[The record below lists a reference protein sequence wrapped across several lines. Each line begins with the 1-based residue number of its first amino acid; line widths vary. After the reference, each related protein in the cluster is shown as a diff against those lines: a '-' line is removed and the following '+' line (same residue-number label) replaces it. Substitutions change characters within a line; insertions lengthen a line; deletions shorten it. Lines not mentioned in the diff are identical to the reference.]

1 MSQIALSAG
10 VRANLLSLQNTAELM
25 QKTQTNLAT
34 GKKVNSALDNPLNFF
49 TSQSLNNRANS
60 LNGLLDAMSNGI
72 QTIQAANTGITSIT
86 NLVQQLQSVVSQA
99 RADTTA
105 GSVTPGAAT
114 VLSTNA
120 NDSTA
125 TNHTLTLNVANGVSV
140 AINTD
145 PGTVAASLT
154 GVAGATIATAT
165 AGSITIQ
172 SANING
178 GAAVTVALAAGDT
191 LAGAVTK
198 INTAITT
205 ADPAN
210 GGHLQAA
217 IVGGQIQLTND
228 QGAQI
233 NITENGTGTAAA
245 LGFAANDLNSTN
257 GVVGTPL
264 TVDQI
269 VSAIN
274 GSSSLSGQVL
284 AANVGGKLSL
294 QNLTASSISVTGITA
309 AAVTGVLTDSIT
321 LAAGTGGGMSSVR
334 TSLMNQY
341 NSLRTQVDK
350 LALDSGFN
358 GTNLLNGDK
367 LTVTFN
373 ENGTSTIDIQAL
385 DSNGNAFSVSSA
397 NLGIVTGTTTNFGSN
412 TNLDTL
418 TAALTAALTT
428 LQTQS
433 TSISSSLSVVQTR
446 QDFTKNM
453 VNTLQTGASNLV
465 LADPNQEGAN
475 LLALQTRQSLSTTAL
490 SMASQADQAVLRLF
504 Q

>member
-1 MSQIALSAG
+1 
-10 VRANLLSLQNTAELM
+10 
-25 QKTQTNLAT
+25 
-34 GKKVNSALDNPLNFF
+34 
-49 TSQSLNNRANS
+49 
-60 LNGLLDAMSNGI
+60 
-72 QTIQAANTGITSIT
+72 
-86 NLVQQLQSVVSQA
+86 
-99 RADTTA
+99 
-105 GSVTPGAAT
+105 
-114 VLSTNA
+114 
-120 NDSTA
+120 
-125 TNHTLTLNVANGVSV
+125 
-140 AINTD
+140 
-145 PGTVAASLT
+145 
-154 GVAGATIATAT
+154 
-165 AGSITIQ
+165 
-172 SANING
+172 
-178 GAAVTVALAAGDT
+178 
-191 LAGAVTK
+191 
-198 INTAITT
+198 
-205 ADPAN
+205 
-210 GGHLQAA
+210 
-217 IVGGQIQLTND
+217 
-228 QGAQI
+228 
-233 NITENGTGTAAA
+233 
-245 LGFAANDLNSTN
+245 LNSTN